1 MGNFYIDKC
10 LSIGGPICSIREIV
24 LLFAIGI
31 EIQVKFDTQKKTHTH
46 TQGSFKYLTFWGL
59 IKIQLTNQFL
69 FLLTR
74 L

>member
-31 EIQVKFDTQKKTHTH
+31 EIQVKFDTQKKKHTH
-46 TQGSFKYLTFWGL
+46 TGV
-59 IKIQLTNQFL
+59 I
-69 FLLTR
+69 
-74 L
+74 